1 MSMHDD
7 LLEMRMQLVAV
18 IDAADNKSLACAQA
32 GIHRSN
38 YYRWRKYMIEPAA
51 HPLAGVSYIE
61 REMGLHWVLL
71 TVLLV
76 FLGYFR
82 FLVDGL
88 VLYGGETSSSPLFP
102 PSMVGG
108 FDPDDDRYT

>member
-1 MSMHDD
+1 
-7 LLEMRMQLVAV
+7 MRKRALVVLV
-18 IDAADNKSLACAQA
+18 IALSLGSCILA
-32 GIHRSN
+32 
-38 YYRWRKYMIEPAA
+38 EPT
-51 HPLAGVSYIE
+51 
-61 REMGLHWVLL
+61 REGLHWVLL